1 MAITYLFP
9 SAAGHSAACADF
21 LLPDASGKRHG
32 RRSEFAITFGM
43 TVLAITLPAAI
54 SGSGVEAL
62 NRIAS
67 GVAADARPTES
78 TQRAQVFVTKANS

>member
-1 MAITYLFP
+1 
-9 SAAGHSAACADF
+9 
-21 LLPDASGKRHG
+21 
-32 RRSEFAITFGM
+32 M